1 MECVIVSIGDE
12 LTTGAITDT
21 NSAWISD
28 LLLGLGIATV
38 MHITVPDDIEA
49 VKDVFMLSGERAKN
63 VIVTGGL
70 GPTEDDLTRDAFCEF
85 AGVGTTLDHESIDK
99 IKKIFDMLG
108 REMTENNRKQAMIP
122 DGANI
127 IPNPI
132 GTAPGFYAE
141 AHGATYFFV
150 PGVPRE
156 CRMMMEDTVA
166 PVLKGMDRDATYR
179 IRVFRTFG
187 MTESQLDTELS
198 DLSLPGGVK
207 LGYRAVYPEIHVKL
221 LARAKTEEEAESL
234 LEQASAGVRERI
246 GEVIYSEDG
255 NGLPEVVLD
264 LLKEKGKMLATAE
277 SCTGGLVA
285 KRITDVP
292 GSSDGFERGFVT
304 YTNRAKQELLGVSS
318 ETLEKHG
325 AVSSETALEMA
336 SGALERS
343 GADIAVAITGIAGPT
358 GGTEEKPV
366 GTVHIALADEDGTW
380 ENRFNF
386 SRGDRTQVRE
396 LTAQAALEIVRR
408 RLIKKD
414 LPSMIGKG
422 R

>member
-38 MHITVPDDIEA
+38 MHLTVPDDIEA
-49 VKDVFMLSGERAKN
+49 VKDVFRLSGERAKN

-156 CRMMMEDTVA
+156 CRMMMEDTVV
-166 PVLKGMDRDATYR
+166 PVLKGMDRDATYM

-198 DLSLPGGVK
+198 GLSLPGGVK